1 MENAHHRRHPKL
13 DATDRRKT
21 SYENSAKRRMNNT
34 VSKQL
39 PLTSPVS
46 PVVLLSVAKQ
56 ILGPPSQKPEWWHF
70 PLYEPSYGGA
80 PNHPGTSLSVQ
91 VTVLSWIGQE
101 TGEVTYTPLQ
111 LGGWKGNGWR
121 THLTQLPTPVRPQKE
136 DD

>member
-1 MENAHHRRHPKL
+1 MEKPHHRRHPKL
-13 DATDRRKT
+13 DATDRRK

-34 VSKQL
+34 VPKQL
-39 PLTSPVS
+39 LLTSPDS

-56 ILGPPSQKPEWWHF
+56 RLGPPSQKPEWWHF
-70 PLYEPSYGGA
+70 PLYETSHVWA
-80 PNHPGTSLSVQ
+80 SDHLGTSLSVQ
-91 VTVLSWIGQE
+91 VKALNWIGQE
-101 TGEVTYTPLQ
+101 TGEVTYTPLW